1 MNGYIINFTVY
12 TLAMIGF
19 IVLALYVYKK
29 STYFPNNA
37 KNNVYLKVE
46 NTLRLSPTKTIYA
59 IKAGNEKF
67 LIAADASTTTMLA
80 KLENSET
87 EENVSEINSDK
98 EYITKETTEEL
109 INRG

>member
-29 STYFPNNA
+29 STYFSDNT
-37 KNNVYLKVE
+37 KTNVFLKVE
-46 NTLRLSPTKTIYA
+46 NTLRLSPTKTVYV

-80 KLENSET
+80 KLENSNT
-87 EENVSEINSDK
+87 DCTIEINQDK
-98 EYITKETTEEL
+98 SHTTEEI